1 VLLTEARVRAGRPCR
16 ASALKSHGGA
26 RAEVGDK
33 IGAGCSGFLS
43 STGRRVESLRS
54 DWRGQI
60 DRSGTDGGQMPRRR
74 AYPRRRPSQI
84 PACAM
89 MKAEVRGLGVDPGH
103 EAVLPRRLWWA
114 VARQD
119 GRSRRSRKRS
129 AAEQNGTA
137 ALGFGAA
144 AG

>member
-1 VLLTEARVRAGRPCR
+1 LLTEARVRAGRPCR

-60 DRSGTDGGQMPRRR
+60 DRSGTDGGELTRDGVRAKFRR
-74 AYPRRRPSQI
+74 AQRRRPGSGGSESI
-84 PACAM
+84 LGTRRCFLGGSG
-89 MKAEVRGLGVDPGH
+89 GL
-103 EAVLPRRLWWA
+103 
-114 VARQD
+114 
-119 GRSRRSRKRS
+119 
-129 AAEQNGTA
+129 
-137 ALGFGAA
+137 
-144 AG
+144 